1 MIGFAGLTHLGI
13 IYSLATAAKGFET
26 VAFDPDIS
34 HVNRISD
41 GAFPVS
47 EPGLIEGWAEHRSRL
62 HYTAQESDLAACS
75 VVFIAL
81 DVSTND
87 QHQSDLEPLRA
98 LIRNVIK
105 ALGDGTT
112 LVLLNQVPPG
122 FTRSICKEYADLC
135 ALKRISILYQVET
148 LVFGQAVARALLPE
162 RYIIGL
168 PESTD
173 AVPPAYLAWLQAFEC
188 PLVCMRLE
196 SAELAKTAINLFL
209 VSTVTT
215 TNFLAELCES
225 LGASWSEIIPALK
238 LDKRI
243 GPYAYLKPGLG
254 ISGGNLPRDLVTLR
268 SLAVEY
274 DLPSDLID
282 TWVRESDY
290 RRDWVL
296 RKLRQNKVVF
306 SPGAKLAVWG
316 MAYIAN
322 TASIKNSAG
331 VALLHSLP
339 GISKKAYD
347 PQVKCLP
354 DMPSELEIADSAIH
368 AIAGADA
375 LCVMTPWE
383 EFSKIPISELSAH
396 MVGKD
401 IYDPLGVLDASA
413 LRAAGF
419 NYSSIGQSPA

>member
-26 VAFDPDIS
+26 VAFDPDVS
-34 HVNRISD
+34 LVNRISE

-47 EPGLIEGWAEHRSRL
+47 EPGLIEGWTEHRSRL
-62 HYTAQESDLAACS
+62 HYTAKESDLAACS

-98 LIRNVIK
+98 LIGRVIQ
-105 ALGDGTT
+105 ALGNGTT
-112 LVLLNQVPPG
+112 LVLLNQVPPA
-122 FTRSICKEYADLC
+122 FTRSIRKEYADLC

-148 LVFGQAVARALLPE
+148 LVFGQAVARALHPE
-162 RYIIGL
+162 RFIIGL
-168 PESTD
+168 PETND
-173 AVPPAYLAWLQAFEC
+173 ALPAAYQEWLKVFDC

-225 LGASWSEIIPALK
+225 LGASWSEIVPALK

-243 GPYAYLKPGLG
+243 GPHAYLKPGLG

-268 SLAVEY
+268 LLAQEHS
-274 DLPSDLID
+274 LPSDLID
-282 TWVRESDY
+282 TWIRESDY

-296 RKLRQNKVVF
+296 RKLRQSGSVF
-306 SPGAKLAVWG
+306 HSGSKLAVWG

-322 TASIKNSAG
+322 TGSIKNSAG
-331 VALLHSLP
+331 VALLRALP
-339 GISKKAYD
+339 GVSKSAYD
-347 PQVKCLP
+347 PQVKQLP
-354 DMPSELEIADSAIH
+354 EAPAEMQIADSAIS
-368 AIAGADA
+368 AIKGADI
-375 LCVMTPWE
+375 LCVMTPWD
-383 EFSKIPISELSAH
+383 EFSKISVSEISAH
-396 MVGKD
+396 MKGKD

-419 NYSSIGQSPA
+419 NYFNIGQSPT